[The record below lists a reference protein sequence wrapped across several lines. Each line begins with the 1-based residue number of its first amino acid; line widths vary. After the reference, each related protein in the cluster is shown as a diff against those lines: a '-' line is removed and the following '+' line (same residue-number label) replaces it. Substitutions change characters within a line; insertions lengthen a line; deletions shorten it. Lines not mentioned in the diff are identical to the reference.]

1 MIHLSRFL
9 VHPSIQPA
17 IRWKFW
23 GIFKLNEISTL
34 SRLFGL
40 RNNIFYNLKLKKQ
53 LPNPHPD
60 QLPKSPKTTAPFS
73 KREPQP
79 TISAFQFFW
88 SRPKS
93 WDWELR
99 CESDTLEALLSTLL
113 IWSCAYHET
122 NIISKHL
129 RNISDTASLRINGN
143 YTMRGPFSL
152 HSENMD

>member
-1 MIHLSRFL
+1 MIHWSRFL
-9 VHPSIQPA
+9 VHPSI
-17 IRWKFW
+17 RWK
-23 GIFKLNEISTL
+23 FKLNEIYTISWL
-34 SRLFGL
+34 FRLCS
-40 RNNIFYNLKLKKQ
+40 NIFYNLKLKKQ

-60 QLPKSPKTTAPFS
+60 QLPKSPKATAPFS

-93 WDWELR
+93 WDCRWELR
-99 CESDTLEALLSTLL
+99 CGSDTLKALLSTSL
-113 IWSCAYHET
+113 IWSCAYHEV

-152 HSENMD
+152 PSENMD